1 MELKGGLESNLGLD
15 IVGVLGGSEL
25 LLSLVQRVD
34 IGLVVLSVVDL
45 FISSV
50 QALFHNIYIAAI
62 AMEAHLHDLTSDRG
76 LKLAIVVSKSGEGV
90 L

>member
-1 MELKGGLESNLGLD
+1 VELKGRLESNLGLD

-25 LLSLVQRVD
+25 LLSLVQGVD

-50 QALFHNIYIAAI
+50 QALFHNIYIVAI
-62 AMEAHLHDLTSDRG
+62 AMEAHLHDLTSDRR
-76 LKLAIVVSKSGEGV
+76 LKLTIVVSKSGEGV